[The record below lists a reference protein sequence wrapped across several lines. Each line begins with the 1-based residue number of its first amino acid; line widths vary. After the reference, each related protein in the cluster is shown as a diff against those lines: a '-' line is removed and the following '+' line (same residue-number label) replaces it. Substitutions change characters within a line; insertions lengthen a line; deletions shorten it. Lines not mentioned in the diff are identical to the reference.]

1 VTVNTIVVAHDGSDG
16 ASRALAWA
24 AGLARQTGARLVVT
38 HAWSPLDDLGRHR
51 DRANFS
57 ELHEEALADLR
68 EWTAD
73 TAASGV
79 EVEARVVEDLPVDGV
94 VRTAREVGADLIVC
108 GTRGRNPLRE
118 IVLGSVARQLPEK
131 SHLPVT
137 IVPPA

>member
-1 VTVNTIVVAHDGSDG
+1 MSVQTIVVAHDGSEG

-24 AGLARQTGARLVVT
+24 ADLARQTGARLVVT
-38 HAWSPLDDLGRHR
+38 HAWSPLDDLGRHH

-57 ELHEEALADLR
+57 ELHEDALADLR

-79 EVEARVVEDLPVDGV
+79 EVVARVVEDLPVDGIV
-94 VRTAREVGADLIVC
+94 HTAREVGAELIVC

-118 IVLGSVARQLPEK
+118 IVLGSVASQLPEK
-131 SHLPVT
+131 SHLPVV